1 MSASFVEMP
10 EDRRVRRLAH
20 PGRKVSIVLDTDT
33 YNEIDDQFAMI
44 YALCSPESLELEA
57 VHAAPFHN
65 NMSEGPADG
74 MEKSYREILK
84 IRSLAGMET
93 LPVYRGSA
101 AYMPGPDAPV
111 ESEAARDLIRRALA
125 RGEDDPLYVVAIG
138 AITNVASALLL
149 EPALADRIVLV
160 WLGGHAFHW
169 QDTRE
174 FNLEQDLHATR
185 VVLDSGVP
193 LVLLPCMGVVSH
205 LTTTL
210 SELRDHVKDK
220 GPLGQYLYETY
231 LGCMD
236 DHAGRSRVIWDLSA
250 IAWLVRPDWCPSEL
264 APSPLVS
271 DDCRWLEADGRH
283 SIRYVTYVDRDA
295 IFRDLFAKL
304 DVRARAERNDG
315 V

>member
-1 MSASFVEMP
+1 MIMP
-10 EDRRVRRLAH
+10 YVATEEDRRVRRLAH
-20 PGRKVSIVLDTDT
+20 PGKKVSIVLDTDT
-33 YNEIDDQFAMI
+33 FNEIDDQFALI
-44 YALCSPESLELEA
+44 YALCSPEALEVEA

-65 NMSEGPADG
+65 ELSDGPADG

-84 IRSLAGMET
+84 IRSLAGLET
-93 LPVYRGSA
+93 LPVYRGST
-101 AYMPGPDAPV
+101 AYMPGPDEPV

-149 EPALADRIVLV
+149 EPAVADRIVLV

-169 QDTRE
+169 PDTRE
-174 FNLEQDLHATR
+174 FNLAQDLHATR

-193 LVLLPCMGVVSH
+193 LVLLPCMGAVSH

-210 SELRDHVKDK
+210 SELRDYVKEK

-236 DHAGRSRVIWDLSA
+236 DHTGRSRVIWDLSA
-250 IAWLVRPDWCPSEL
+250 IAWLIQPDWCPSEL
-264 APSPLVS
+264 TPSPRVT

-283 SIRYVTYVDRDA
+283 PIRYVTHVDRDA

-304 DVRARAERNDG
+304 DRRTAVGRDDG
-315 V
+315 A